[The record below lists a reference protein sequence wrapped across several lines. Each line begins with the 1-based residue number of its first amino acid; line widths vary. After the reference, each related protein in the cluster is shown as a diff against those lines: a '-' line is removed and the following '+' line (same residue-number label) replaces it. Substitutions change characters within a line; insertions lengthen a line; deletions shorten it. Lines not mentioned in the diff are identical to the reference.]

1 MCFPSIAK
9 NLLIV
14 SAMIVPSAD
23 YGQHHEKNMKIFRW
37 ERNIRTGVVI
47 SAGEVKDSAR
57 LDVDD
62 FVGVVFVDVCHGG
75 VR

>member
-23 YGQHHEKNMKIFRW
+23 YGQHHEKNMKIFDGKEIYVLVW
-37 ERNIRTGVVI
+37 
-47 SAGEVKDSAR
+47 
-57 LDVDD
+57 
-62 FVGVVFVDVCHGG
+62 
-75 VR
+75 